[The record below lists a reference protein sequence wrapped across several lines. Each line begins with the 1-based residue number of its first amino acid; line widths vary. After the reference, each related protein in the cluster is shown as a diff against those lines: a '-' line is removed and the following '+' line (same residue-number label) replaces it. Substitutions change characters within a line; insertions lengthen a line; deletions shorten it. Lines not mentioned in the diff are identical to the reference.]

1 MKLSRTIVTACV
13 CVCCSVTSAFPECV
27 EYKIIDHGDSVE
39 AVCVGAPLTPEEQ
52 RLKSEEEKREKQRV
66 INQMKMDQ
74 KRENT
79 RIAEEQ
85 REQERR
91 LKEQKAQEQK
101 SSESIR
107 ASQKTSDKSNTRQ
120 EKARQNTLR

>member
-1 MKLSRTIVTACV
+1 MKLPRTIVIACV

-85 REQERR
+85 REQEKK

-101 SSESIR
+101 TAESNRPAQQSSGS
-107 ASQKTSDKSNTRQ
+107 TDTRQ
-120 EKARQNTLR
+120 EKARLRTIR